1 MGIEIAALY
10 YLQGMLPGVMQ
21 CVRINEICLF
31 CFHRGLR
38 FYEFC
43 GRRSSGLRVEVGREM
58 IVRSHHSVYDM
69 WCVVWHCSD

>member
-1 MGIEIAALY
+1 MGIEMAALY
-10 YLQGMLPGVMQ
+10 YLQGMLLGFMH

-43 GRRSSGLRVEVGREM
+43 GRRSSGLRVEVGRKM
-58 IVRSHHSVYDM
+58 IVGSQQSVCDI
-69 WCVVWHCSD
+69 